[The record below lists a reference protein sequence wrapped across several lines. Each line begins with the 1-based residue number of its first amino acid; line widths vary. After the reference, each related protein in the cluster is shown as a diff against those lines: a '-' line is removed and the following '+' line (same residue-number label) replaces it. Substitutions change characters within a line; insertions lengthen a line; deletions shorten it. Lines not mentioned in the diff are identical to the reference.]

1 MSELNVHA
9 RTCEIERMVQ
19 NIEMIRSGFAAR
31 LKEAAADA
39 GLKEWGLGKRLAD
52 AGKVTPK
59 AASKWLNLESMPDR
73 LTMLRLADFLKVRA
87 EWLEHGVEPKHSK
100 FMTPEMTR
108 EAIRLAALSLE
119 NAGNVEGGPLA
130 VKDGL
135 VPVVGMAQLG
145 TDGYFEAMDYPVGHG
160 DGYIRISSDDPNAYA
175 LKVVG
180 NSMEPRI
187 RSGEFVIIEPNK
199 PYVAGDEVLVRTIQ
213 GQSMIKVF
221 MYARDGMVRLLSVND
236 AHPPLTIAEVDIEK
250 IHFMGAISKST
261 RYVEL

>member
-73 LTMLRLADFLKVRA
+73 MTMLRLADFLKVRA
-87 EWLEHGVEPKHSK
+87 EWLEHGIEPKHSR

-108 EAIRLAALSLE
+108 EAIRLAALASE
-119 NAGNVEGGPLA
+119 SSGNIEGAPLP
-130 VKDGL
+130 VREGL
-135 VPVVGMAQLG
+135 IPVVGMAQLG
-145 TDGYFEAMDYPVGHG
+145 SNGYFEALDYPVGHG
-160 DGYIRISSDDPNAYA
+160 DGYVRIFSDDPNAYA
-175 LKVVG
+175 LKVIG
-180 NSMEPRI
+180 DSMEPRI
-187 RSGEFVIIEPNK
+187 RSGEFVLIEPNK
-199 PYVAGDEVLVRTIQ
+199 TFMAGDEVLVKTMD

-221 MYARDGMVRLLSVND
+221 MYRRDGEVRLLSVND
-236 AHPPLTIAEVDIEK
+236 SHPPITLLDEAIDK
-250 IHFMGAISKST
+250 IHPVGAILKSS
-261 RYVEL
+261 RFVEL

>member
-19 NIEMIRSGFAAR
+19 NVEMMRIGFVAR
-31 LKEAAADA
+31 LREAAADA

-52 AGKVTPK
+52 VAEVTPK
-59 AASKWLNLESMPDR
+59 ASSKWLNLESMPDR
-73 LTMLRLADFLKVRA
+73 LQMIKLADFLKVRA
-87 EWLEHGVEPKHSK
+87 EWLEHGVEPKRSE
-100 FMTPEMTR
+100 FMTPELTR
-108 EAIRLAALSLE
+108 EAIRLAAIMTKQT
-119 NAGNVEGGPLA
+119 NVEGEAFP
-130 VKDGL
+130 VRDGL
-135 VPVVGMAQLG
+135 IPVVGMAQLG

-199 PYVAGDEVLVRTIQ
+199 TYMAGDEVLVRTVS
-213 GQSMIKVF
+213 GKSMIKVF

-236 AHPPLTIAEVDIEK
+236 AHPPLSIAESDIEK
-250 IHFMGAISKST
+250 IHFVGAISKSS
-261 RYVEL
+261 RYVEI